1 MSNILQIEKP
11 ATEAKPARFK
21 IAAEL
26 DGFPIEIEMEGKA
39 DNLKALV
46 ERLKTIGAQP
56 PQAKPAAK
64 PGVPICPIHNT
75 PMKASQKPG
84 TFFCPKRT
92 DDGSYCKEKA

>member
-1 MSNILQIEKP
+1 MSNMTAIQSAQQAAP
-11 ATEAKPARFK
+11 GAKFK
-21 IAAEL
+21 IAVEL
-26 DGFPIEIEMEGKA
+26 DGFPVEIEFEGKS
-39 DNLKALV
+39 DNLKSLV